1 MEFHKLTPNLVV
13 RDVDASVAFYRD
25 TLSMDLN
32 LHVPDSAPFIF
43 ASVRRGETEIF
54 LNSEQ
59 AVAQETP
66 GFCKQAVG
74 WNLTQYI
81 VVTGIDELLQQVQR
95 RGAKIVMPLK
105 KQFYGMREFGI
116 ADPDSNILIFAE
128 RS

>member
-1 MEFHKLTPNLVV
+1 MGFHKLTPNLVV

-25 TLSMDLN
+25 VLGMELN
-32 LHVPDSAPFIF
+32 LHVPDNPPFIF

-54 LNSEQ
+54 LNDEKT
-59 AVAQETP
+59 VAQEMP
-66 GFCKQAVG
+66 GFAKQPVG

-81 VVTGIDELLQQVQR
+81 VVSGIDELLQQVQR

-105 KQFYGMREFGI
+105 KQFYGMREFAI